1 MFQLMSIHFWQC
13 WKKAFLKYESLL
25 WLRCLNNSFCICTEG
40 LERLWKFYQHLKS
53 FHPKIKY
60 TVEVS
65 REQMNFLDGK
75 ICQKEGSLQ
84 TYLYCKSKYTYQLL
98 HFRYGHRYRY
108 KNWISY
114 GQVIRMKRTFSNHL
128 PDLKIQNIRFVV
140 GVIRNK
146 WLIVRSKEF
155 SPRMEKIYQ
164 EEMRNS
170 IRMLALSWFW
180 HSSSIKQSSRNFKK
194 DTYKQNQQYYYD
206 PLELHFAMQKH
217 WKII

>member
-13 WKKAFLKYESLL
+13 WKKSFLKYESLL

-114 GQVIRMKRTFSNHL
+114 GQVIRMKRTFSNE
-128 PDLKIQNIRFVV
+128 DK
-140 GVIRNK
+140 
-146 WLIVRSKEF
+146 
-155 SPRMEKIYQ
+155 
-164 EEMRNS
+164 
-170 IRMLALSWFW
+170 A
-180 HSSSIKQSSRNFKK
+180 SSRLENTEHSFCSRGYKK
-194 DTYKQNQQYYYD
+194 KMAHSEIQRVQSTNGKNLSRRNEKQYKNVSFILVLTFIQ
-206 PLELHFAMQKH
+206 H
-217 WKII
+217 